1 MTTAKKITDTD
12 VLLGHKER
20 NRIMKRNKED
30 VMENIF
36 NKEEGDEE
44 APEKKEDEK
53 QSPPQ
58 ENINNFGI
66 PNTPFNFNTDIQYI
80 TIIGHVEGHNVLPPQ
95 NKTTKYEHIIP
106 QLIAVQENDQI
117 KGVLTILN
125 TVGGDVEAGLAISE
139 LIATIS
145 KPTVS
150 IVLGG
155 GHSIGVPLATAS
167 DYSFLAESATMTIH
181 PIRTNG
187 LVIGA
192 EQTFNY
198 FKKMQDRIINFICR
212 TAKVDRKVI
221 IDLMN
226 ATDEIANDVGT
237 ILIGKEAVDIGLI
250 NEVGGITQAI
260 DKLRSMIEEKDKKN
274 LEK

>member
-1 MTTAKKITDTD
+1 MKDKK
-12 VLLGHKER
+12 EE
-20 NRIMKRNKED
+20 IMKNIYNED
-30 VMENIF
+30 
-36 NKEEGDEE
+36 EGEDQT
-44 APEKKEDEK
+44 PEKKED
-53 QSPPQ
+53 QHSSQ
-58 ENINNFGI
+58 DNITSLGI
-66 PNTPFNFNTDIQYI
+66 PNNPFNFNTDIQYI
-80 TIIGHVEGHNVLPPQ
+80 TVIGHIEGHNILPAR

-106 QLIAVQENDQI
+106 QLIASQENDQI
-117 KGVLTILN
+117 KGVLIILN

-167 DYSFLAESATMTIH
+167 DYSFIAETATMTIH

-192 EQTFNY
+192 EQTYNY
-198 FKKMQDRIINFICR
+198 FKKMQDRIIKFICR
-212 TAKVDRKVI
+212 TTKVKREKI
-221 IDLMN
+221 IELMN
-226 ATDEIANDVGT
+226 ATDEIANDIGT

-250 NEVGGITQAI
+250 NEVGGITHSI
-260 DKLRSMIEEKDKKN
+260 KKLKEMIEENEKKDKTKS
-274 LEK
+274 